1 MPMSPASTA
10 FERPVRLLLGQAVGV
25 IWTVEQAL
33 DWIDH
38 QRSAAL
44 KDRLKLAR
52 LALAHAN
59 RSRAAPDVAAART
72 LLETT
77 LARAEMLD
85 VPTRLH

>member
-1 MPMSPASTA
+1 MSMPSSSTA

-38 QRSAAL
+38 QRSATM
-44 KDRLKLAR
+44 KERLKLAR

-59 RSRAAPDVAAART
+59 KSRAARDVAAART

-85 VPTRLH
+85 GQTRLH